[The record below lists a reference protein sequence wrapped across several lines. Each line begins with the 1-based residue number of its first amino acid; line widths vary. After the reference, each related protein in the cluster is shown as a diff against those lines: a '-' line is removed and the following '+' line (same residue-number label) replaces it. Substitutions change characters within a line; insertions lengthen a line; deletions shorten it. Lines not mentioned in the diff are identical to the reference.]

1 MQRRPAL
8 SRVPTEGRKVMKL
21 VRIGVLAA
29 ALVAGTLVGAPVA
42 QADVVVEQRF
52 AADSGD
58 KCGVTKG
65 DLAWYQ
71 TPRVDVVGVL
81 HDLPCDGLFSAATF
95 TAFAGGKAVDEQRV
109 RADDGAVEF
118 TFPLVNLRSAP
129 LEKVTVQVC
138 RFPVEIGISYCGPL
152 REFRSPIVSS

>member
-1 MQRRPAL
+1 MKP
-8 SRVPTEGRKVMKL
+8 GRSGL
-21 VRIGVLAA
+21 LAA
-29 ALVAGTLVGAPVA
+29 LLVAGALVGAPVA

-65 DLAWYQ
+65 ELAWYQ
-71 TPRVDVVGVL
+71 TPRVDVTGVL

-95 TAFAGGKAVDEQRV
+95 VAYAGGRAVDEQRV

-118 TFPLVNLRSAP
+118 TFPLVNTKNTL
-129 LEKVTVQVC
+129 LERVTVQVC

-152 REFRSPIVSS
+152 QEYRSPFVS

>member
-1 MQRRPAL
+1 MKHRRSGL
-8 SRVPTEGRKVMKL
+8 
-21 VRIGVLAA
+21 LAA
-29 ALVAGTLVGAPVA
+29 VLVAGALVGAPVA

-71 TPRVDVVGVL
+71 TPRVDVTGVL
-81 HDLPCDGLFSAATF
+81 HDLPCDGLFSVATF
-95 TAFAGGKAVDEQRV
+95 VAYASGRMVDEQLV
-109 RADDGAVEF
+109 RADNGAQEF
-118 TFPLVNLRSAP
+118 IFPLINAKSTP

-152 REFRSPIVSS
+152 QEFRSPIVSS

>member
-1 MQRRPAL
+1 MGPRRSGL
-8 SRVPTEGRKVMKL
+8 L
-21 VRIGVLAA
+21 A
-29 ALVAGTLVGAPVA
+29 ALVVGAAMVGAPVA

-65 DLAWYQ
+65 DLVWYQ

-81 HDLPCDGLFSAATF
+81 HDLPCDGLFSAARF
-95 TAFAGGKAVDEQRV
+95 TAYAGGRAVDEQRV
-109 RADDGAVEF
+109 RADNGAVEF
-118 TFPLVNLRSAP
+118 TFPLLNTRSTP

-138 RFPVEIGISYCGPL
+138 RFPFETGISYCGPEQEYL
-152 REFRSPIVSS
+152 SPFVSS

>member
-1 MQRRPAL
+1 
-8 SRVPTEGRKVMKL
+8 MKTL
-21 VRIGVLAA
+21 RTGVLAA
-29 ALVAGTLVGAPVA
+29 MLMAGALVGAPAA

-95 TAFAGGKAVDEQRV
+95 TAYAGGKAVDEQRV

-118 TFPLVNLRSAP
+118 AFPLVNLRSTP

-138 RFPVEIGISYCGPL
+138 RFPLEIGISYCGPL
-152 REFRSPIVSS
+152 QEFRSPIVS

>member
-1 MQRRPAL
+1 MRTRR
-8 SRVPTEGRKVMKL
+8 T
-21 VRIGVLAA
+21 GVLAA
-29 ALVAGTLVGAPVA
+29 MLVAGALVGAPVA

-95 TAFAGGKAVDEQRV
+95 TAYAGGKAVDAQRV
-109 RADDGAVEF
+109 RADNGAVEF
-118 TFPLVNLRSAP
+118 AFPLVNTVSTPVER
-129 LEKVTVQVC
+129 VTVQVC
-138 RFPVEIGISYCGPL
+138 RFPFETGISYCGKL
-152 REFRSPIVSS
+152 QEYRSPVTVP